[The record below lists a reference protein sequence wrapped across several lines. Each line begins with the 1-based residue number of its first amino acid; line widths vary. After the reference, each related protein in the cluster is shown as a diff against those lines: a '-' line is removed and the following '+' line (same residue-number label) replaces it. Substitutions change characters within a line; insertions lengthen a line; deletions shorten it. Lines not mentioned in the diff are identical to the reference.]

1 MTNLSIITIR
11 KTSFLSIDRTVA
23 EVVIVA
29 SSVKLVETLEED
41 IKDSIEIITD
51 RVDSLLI
58 HVKRSATYIKKKGIS
73 LIDTLRM
80 RGIKLT
86 TNSRKCR
93 SILQPLYTIIF

>member
-23 EVVIVA
+23 EVVTVA

-41 IKDSIEIITD
+41 IEDSIEIVTG
-51 RVDSLLI
+51 RVDSLLV
-58 HVKRSATYIKKKGIS
+58 HVKRNVTYVKRKGVG

-80 RGIKLT
+80 RGIELT

-93 SILQPLYTIIF
+93 STLQPPYTTIF

>member
-23 EVVIVA
+23 EVVTVA
-29 SSVKLVETLEED
+29 SSVKLVETLKED
-41 IKDSIEIITD
+41 IEDFIEIVIG

-58 HVKRSATYIKKKGIS
+58 YAKRSVTYIKRKGVS
-73 LIDTLRM
+73 LINTLRI
-80 RGIKLT
+80 RGIEFT

-93 SILQPLYTIIF
+93 SIL

>member
-23 EVVIVA
+23 EVVTVA
-29 SSVKLVETLEED
+29 SSVKLIETPEED
-41 IKDSIEIITD
+41 IEDSIEIVTS
-51 RVDSLLI
+51 RVDSLLV
-58 HVKRSATYIKKKGIS
+58 HAKRNATYVKRKGVG

-80 RGIKLT
+80 RGIELT

-93 SILQPLYTIIF
+93 STLQPPYTTIF